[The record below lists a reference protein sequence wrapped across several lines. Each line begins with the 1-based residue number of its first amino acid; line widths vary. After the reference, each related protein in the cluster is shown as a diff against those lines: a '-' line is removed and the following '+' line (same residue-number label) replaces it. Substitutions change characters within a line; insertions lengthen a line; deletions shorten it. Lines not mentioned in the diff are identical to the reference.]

1 MSEAHSICVYT
12 YARESGMK
20 FELLEHSQTDAIH
33 QASLDIL
40 ENAGATFLT
49 AQAQKIFA
57 EAGAIVDVKTG
68 NVRIPANLIKEA
80 LKRCPNE
87 FRLHARNPK
96 YNLTLGGRNQYMT
109 CGGEYPYILDLES
122 GVRRRAVF
130 SDLPSIITVTD
141 ALDNISVGG
150 SYMVA
155 PSDVPEEYRHIERS
169 ALHYKFTTKTT
180 HWDTEGYIGKSG
192 ELGSTHNLELAAVIA
207 GGMQELRKKPLG
219 TASIC
224 PSSPLIY
231 DIGLTDD
238 AINFAK
244 HGVPILIEPMDNTGA
259 TSPNTLAGSLVQT
272 NATVL
277 AGIALIQLV
286 SPGNP
291 IVYGSIPVNLDLR
304 TGIPAAGCPETAI
317 RCAGGAQMAKYYDI
331 PSAMSG
337 GVTDSK
343 LPDIQAGFESA
354 LALLTTVLAGANW
367 TRVVAGALEYHF
379 TASYE
384 MLVIHDEMFG
394 MALRIARGMEINDDT
409 MATSLI
415 KTIAPLGGHYM
426 AEKHTLDHIASE
438 RYIQKISDKRT
449 RGDWEKAG
457 SKNLAQVA
465 RERAKHILA
474 THQPYPPLPKDIEK
488 DLDATRTKI
497 EEKLAKTII

>member
-1 MSEAHSICVYT
+1 
-12 YARESGMK
+12 MK
-20 FELLEHSQTDAIH
+20 FELLEPSQTEAIH

-49 AQAQKIFA
+49 AKAREILA
-57 EAGAIVDVKTG
+57 EAGATVDARTG
-68 NVRIPANLIKEA
+68 NVRIPAGLIKET
-80 LKRCPNE
+80 LRKCPDE
-87 FRLHARNPK
+87 FRLYARNPK
-96 YNLTLGGRNQYMT
+96 HNLILGGRNQYMT

-122 GVRRRAVF
+122 GARRPAVF
-130 SDLPSIITVTD
+130 SDLPPIIKVTD
-141 ALDNISVGG
+141 ALENISVGG

-155 PSDVPEEYRHIERS
+155 PSDLPEEYRHIERG
-169 ALHYKFTTKTT
+169 ALHYKFSTKTT
-180 HWDTEGYIGKSG
+180 HWDTEGYIGGSR
-192 ELGSTHNLELAAVIA
+192 ELGSDHNLELAAVVA
-207 GGMQELRKKPLG
+207 GGMEELRKKPIG

-224 PSSPLIY
+224 PSSPIIY
-231 DIGLTDD
+231 DVGLTDD

-244 HGVPILIEPMDNTGA
+244 HAVPILIEPMDNTGA

-286 SPGNP
+286 NP
-291 IVYGSIPVNLDLR
+291 RNPVVYGSIPIVLELR
-304 TGIPAAGCPETAI
+304 TGIPAASCPETAV
-317 RCAGGAQMAKYYDI
+317 RCAGGAQMAKYYGI

-354 LALLTTVLAGANW
+354 LGMLTTVLAGANW

-394 MALRIARGMEINDDT
+394 MALRIARGMEINEDT

-415 KTIAPLGGHYM
+415 KAIAPLGGHYM
-426 AEKHTLDHIASE
+426 TEKHTLDHIVSE
-438 RYIQKISDKRT
+438 RYLPRVSDKHT

-457 SKNLAQVA
+457 SKDLAQVA
-465 RERAKHILA
+465 RERVKQILA
-474 THQPYPPLPKDIEK
+474 THRTDPPLPKDIERE
-488 DLDATRTKI
+488 LDVTKAQI
-497 EEKLAKTII
+497 EKRLAKTKVSN

>member
-1 MSEAHSICVYT
+1 M
-12 YARESGMK
+12 R
-20 FELLEHSQTDAIH
+20 FELLEPNQIDAIH
-33 QASLDIL
+33 EASLDIL

-49 AQAQKIFA
+49 ARAQKIL
-57 EAGAIVDVKTG
+57 EDGGATVDGKTG
-68 NVRIPANLIKEA
+68 NVKIPRSLVKETMQ
-80 LKRCPNE
+80 KCPNE
-87 FRLHARNPK
+87 FRLYARNPK
-96 YNLTLGGRNQYMT
+96 HDLLLGGRNQYMT

-122 GVRRRAVF
+122 GVRRSAVIG
-130 SDLPSIITVTD
+130 DLPSIITVTD

-155 PSDVPEEYRHIERS
+155 PSDLPEEYRHIERG

-180 HWDTEGYIGKSG
+180 HWDTEGYIGHSG
-192 ELGSTHNLELAAVIA
+192 ELGSTHNLELAAVVA
-207 GGMQELRKKPLG
+207 GGMEELRRRPLG

-224 PSSPLIY
+224 PSSPIIY
-231 DIGLTDD
+231 DKGLTDD
-238 AINFAK
+238 TINFAK
-244 HGVPILIEPMDNTGA
+244 NGVPILVEPMDNTGA
-259 TSPNTLAGSLVQT
+259 TCPNTLAGSLVQT

-286 SPGNP
+286 NPGNP
-291 IVYGSIPVNLDLR
+291 VVYGSIPISLELR
-304 TGIPAAGCPETAI
+304 SGIPAAGCPETAI
-317 RCAGGAQMAKYYDI
+317 RCAGGTQMAKSYGI

-343 LPDIQAGFESA
+343 APDIQAGFESA
-354 LALLTTVLAGANW
+354 LGMLTTVLAGANW

-394 MALRIARGMEINDDT
+394 AALRIARGMEINEDT

-426 AEKHTLDHIASE
+426 AEKHTLDHIPSE
-438 RYIQKISDKRT
+438 RYIPKISDKST

-457 SKNLAQVA
+457 SKDLAQIA
-465 RERAKHILA
+465 RERVKQILA
-474 THQPYPPLPKDIEK
+474 THQADPPLPKDTERELDETRTQIEK
-488 DLDATRTKI
+488 R
-497 EEKLAKTII
+497 LAKTNR

>member
-1 MSEAHSICVYT
+1 MLV
-12 YARESGMK
+12 K
-20 FELLEHSQTDAIH
+20 LELLESAQKDAIH

-49 AQAQKIFA
+49 PRAQEIFA
-57 EAGAIVDVKTG
+57 AAGASVNTKTG
-68 NVRIPANLIKEA
+68 NVKIPQSLVKET
-80 LKRCPNE
+80 LGKCPKD
-87 FRLHARNPK
+87 FRLYGRNPK
-96 YNLTLGGRNQYMT
+96 HDLTLGGRNQYMT
-109 CGGEYPYILDLES
+109 CGGEYPFILDLES
-122 GVRRRAVF
+122 GARRSAVLA
-130 SDLPSIITVTD
+130 DLVSIITVTD
-141 ALDNISVGG
+141 ALENISVGG
-150 SYMVA
+150 SYMIA
-155 PSDVPEEYRHIERS
+155 PSDLPEEYRHVERG
-169 ALHYKFTTKTT
+169 ALHYKYTTKTT
-180 HWDTEGYIGKSG
+180 HWDTEGYIGSSG
-192 ELGSTHNLELAAVIA
+192 ELGSTHNLELASVIA
-207 GGMQELRKKPLG
+207 GGMDELRKRPLG

-231 DIGLTDD
+231 DVGLTDD

-244 HGVPILIEPMDNTGA
+244 HRVPILIEPMDNTGA

-291 IVYGSIPVNLDLR
+291 IVYGSIPVNMELR

-317 RCAGGAQMAKYYDI
+317 RCAGAAQMAAHYGV

-337 GVTDSK
+337 GVSDSK

-354 LALLTTVLAGANW
+354 MTMLTNVLAGANW

-394 MALRIARGMEINDDT
+394 MALRIARGMKIDEDT

-415 KTIAPLGGHYM
+415 KMIAPLGGHYM

-438 RYIQKISDKRT
+438 RYLPTISDKHT

-457 SKNLAQVA
+457 SRTLAQVA
-465 RERAKHILA
+465 KERAKQIIA
-474 THQPYPPLPKDIEK
+474 THKPDPPLAKDVEK
-488 DLDATRTKI
+488 ELDATKMRI
-497 EEKLAKTII
+497 EKRLAKKEG

>member
-1 MSEAHSICVYT
+1 
-12 YARESGMK
+12 MK
-20 FELLEHSQTDAIH
+20 FELLERNETDAIH

-49 AQAQKIFA
+49 AQTQKILA
-57 EAGAIVDVKTG
+57 EAGATVDAKTG
-68 NVRIPANLIKEA
+68 NVKIPPSLVKET
-80 LKRCPNE
+80 LQKCPNE
-87 FRLHARNPK
+87 FRLYARNRK
-96 YNLTLGGRNQYMT
+96 HDLILGGKHQYMT

-122 GVRRRAVF
+122 GARRTAVF
-130 SDLPSIITVTD
+130 GDLPSIITVTD

-155 PSDVPEEYRHIERS
+155 PSDLPEEYRHIERG
-169 ALHYKFTTKTT
+169 ALHYKFTTKVT
-180 HWDTEGYIGKSG
+180 HWDTEGYIGRSG
-192 ELGSTHNLELAAVIA
+192 ELGSTHNLELAAVVA
-207 GGMQELRKKPLG
+207 GGMDELRKRPVG

-224 PSSPLIY
+224 PSSPIIY
-231 DIGLTDD
+231 DKGLTDD

-244 HGVPILIEPMDNTGA
+244 HGVPILVEPMDNTGA

-277 AGIALIQLV
+277 AGVVLLQLV
-286 SPGNP
+286 NPGNP
-291 IVYGSIPVNLDLR
+291 IVYGSIPISLELR

-317 RCAGGAQMAKYYDI
+317 RCAGGAQMAAYYGI

-343 LPDIQAGFESA
+343 VPDIQAGFESA
-354 LALLTTVLAGANW
+354 LAMLTTVLAGANW

-379 TASYE
+379 TASHA

-394 MALRIARGMEINDDT
+394 LALRIARGMEVNEDT

-415 KTIAPLGGHYM
+415 KSIAPLGGHYM

-438 RYIQKISDKRT
+438 RYLPKISDKHT

-457 SKNLAQVA
+457 SKDLAEVA
-465 RERAKHILA
+465 REYAKQIIA
-474 THQPYPPLPKDIEK
+474 THQPDPPLAKDVERE
-488 DLDATRTKI
+488 LDATKTQI
-497 EEKLAKTII
+497 EKRLAKTTA

>member
-1 MSEAHSICVYT
+1 V
-12 YARESGMK
+12 
-20 FELLEHSQTDAIH
+20 IH

-49 AQAQKIFA
+49 TRAQEIFA
-57 EAGAIVDVKTG
+57 KAGATVDSKTG
-68 NVRIPANLIKEA
+68 NIRIPASLVKEA
-80 LKRCPNE
+80 LRRCPSE
-87 FRLHARNPK
+87 FRVYARNPDHH
-96 YNLTLGGRNQYMT
+96 LTLGGTRQYMT

-122 GVRRRAVF
+122 GTRRPAVL
-130 SDLPSIITVTD
+130 SDVPSIIKVTD
-141 ALDNISVGG
+141 ALENVSVGG

-155 PSDVPEEYRHIERS
+155 PSDLPEEYRHIERGT
-169 ALHYKFTTKTT
+169 LHYKCTTKTT
-180 HWDTEGYIGKSG
+180 HWDTEGYVGESR
-192 ELGSTHNLELAAVIA
+192 ELGSAHNLELAAIVA
-207 GGMQELRKKPLG
+207 GSLDELRKKPIG

-244 HGVPILIEPMDNTGA
+244 HGIPILIEPMDNTGA
-259 TSPNTLAGSLVQT
+259 TSPNTLAGTLVQT

-277 AGIALIQLV
+277 AGIVLIQLV

-291 IVYGSIPVNLDLR
+291 IVYGSIPVNMDLR

-317 RCAGGAQMAKYYDI
+317 RCAGGAQMAKHYSI

-337 GVTDSK
+337 GVSDSK

-354 LALLTTVLAGANW
+354 LGMLTTVLAGANW

-394 MALRIARGMEINDDT
+394 MALRIARGMEINEDT
-409 MATSLI
+409 VASSLI
-415 KTIAPLGGHYM
+415 KAVASRGGHYM
-426 AEKHTLDHIASE
+426 AEKHSRDHISTE
-438 RYIQKISDKRT
+438 RYIPKISDKHT

-457 SKNLAQVA
+457 SRDLAHVA
-465 RERAKHILA
+465 RECVKQILA
-474 THQPYPPLPKDIEK
+474 THQPYPPLTKDVEK
-488 DLDATRTKI
+488 DLDATKIKI
-497 EEKLAKTII
+497 EKRLAKTRI

>member
-1 MSEAHSICVYT
+1 V
-12 YARESGMK
+12 K
-20 FELLEHSQTDAIH
+20 FELLEASEKDAIH

-40 ENAGATFLT
+40 ENAGTTFLT
-49 AQAQKIFA
+49 PRAQETFAQA
-57 EAGAIVDVKTG
+57 GATVNTKTG
-68 NVRIPANLIKEA
+68 NIKIPPSLVKET
-80 LKRCPNE
+80 LQKCPNE
-87 FRLHARNPK
+87 FRLYGRNPK
-96 YNLTLGGRNQYMT
+96 HNLLLGGRNQYMT

-122 GVRRRAVF
+122 GARRPAVF
-130 SDLPSIITVTD
+130 GDLASIIKVTD
-141 ALDNISVGG
+141 ALENISVGG
-150 SYMVA
+150 SYMIA
-155 PSDVPEEYRHIERS
+155 PSDLPEEYRHVERG
-169 ALHYKFTTKTT
+169 ALHYKHTTKTT
-180 HWDTEGYIGKSG
+180 HWDTEGYVGDSG

-207 GGMQELRKKPLG
+207 GGIEVLRKKPVG

-231 DIGLTDD
+231 DVGLTDD

-286 SPGNP
+286 NPGNP
-291 IVYGSIPVNLDLR
+291 VVYGSIPINLELR

-317 RCAGGAQMAKYYDI
+317 RCAGGAQMAKYYGV

-354 LALLTTVLAGANW
+354 LAMLTTVLAGANW

-394 MALRIARGMEINDDT
+394 MALRIARGMKINEDT

-438 RYIQKISDKRT
+438 RYLPTISDKHT

-457 SKNLAQVA
+457 SKDLAQVA
-465 RERAKHILA
+465 RERVKQILG
-474 THQPYPPLPKDIEK
+474 THEPDPPLPKDIEK
-488 DLDATRTKI
+488 DLDATKAKI
-497 EEKLAKTII
+497 EKRLAKAKVSK

>member
-1 MSEAHSICVYT
+1 MNL
-12 YARESGMK
+12 
-20 FELLEHSQTDAIH
+20 ELLEPSQKDAIH

-40 ENAGATFLT
+40 EVAGATFLSPR
-49 AQAQKIFA
+49 AQKTLA
-57 EAGAIVDVKTG
+57 EAGATVNMKTG
-68 NVRIPANLIKEA
+68 NVKIPPSLVKET
-80 LKRCPNE
+80 LRKCPNE
-87 FRLHARNPK
+87 FRLYARNLK
-96 YNLTLGGRNQYMT
+96 HNLTLGGRNQYMT

-122 GVRRRAVF
+122 GARRPAVF

-155 PSDVPEEYRHIERS
+155 PSDLPEEYRHIERG
-169 ALHYKFTTKTT
+169 ALHYKFTTKPT
-180 HWDTEGYIGKSG
+180 HWDTEGYIGDSG
-192 ELGSTHNLELAAVIA
+192 ELGSTHNLELAAVVA
-207 GGMQELRKKPLG
+207 GGMEELRKKPVG

-224 PSSPLIY
+224 PSSPIIY

-277 AGIALIQLV
+277 AGVALIQLV
-286 SPGNP
+286 NPGNP
-291 IVYGSIPVNLDLR
+291 IVYGSIPISLELR

-317 RCAGGAQMAKYYDI
+317 RCAGGAQMAKYYSI

-337 GVTDSK
+337 GVSDSK
-343 LPDIQAGFESA
+343 TPDIQAGFESA
-354 LALLTTVLAGANW
+354 LGMLTTVLAGANW

-394 MALRIARGMEINDDT
+394 MALRIARGMEINEET

-426 AEKHTLDHIASE
+426 AEKHTLAHIATE
-438 RYIQKISDKRT
+438 RYLPKISDKHT

-457 SKNLAQVA
+457 SKDLAQVA
-465 RERAKHILA
+465 RERVNQILV
-474 THQPYPPLPKDIEK
+474 THHPDPPLPKDIEK
-488 DLDATRTKI
+488 ELSATKTQI
-497 EEKLAKTII
+497 EKRLAKTKL

>member
-1 MSEAHSICVYT
+1 M
-12 YARESGMK
+12 R
-20 FELLEHSQTDAIH
+20 FEILEPSQTDVIH

-49 AQAQKIFA
+49 PRAQKIFTD
-57 EAGAIVDVKTG
+57 AGATVNAKSG
-68 NVRIPANLIKEA
+68 NVKIPPALIKET
-80 LKRCPNE
+80 LQKCPNE
-87 FRLHARNPK
+87 FRLYARNPK
-96 YNLTLGGRNQYMT
+96 HNLLLGGRNQYMT
-109 CGGEYPYILDLES
+109 CGGEYPYILDLETEA
-122 GVRRRAVF
+122 RRPAVF
-130 SDLPSIITVTD
+130 SDLPSIIKVTD

-155 PSDVPEEYRHIERS
+155 PSDLPEEYRHVERG

-180 HWDTEGYIGKSG
+180 HWDTEGYIGDSG
-192 ELGSTHNLELAAVIA
+192 ELGSSHNLELAAVVS
-207 GGMQELRKKPLG
+207 GGMEELRKKPVG

-231 DIGLTDD
+231 DVGLTDD
-238 AINFAK
+238 VINFAK
-244 HGVPILIEPMDNTGA
+244 HDVPILIEPMDNTGA

-277 AGIALIQLV
+277 AGIALIQLIN
-286 SPGNP
+286 PGNP
-291 IVYGSIPVNLDLR
+291 LVYGSIPISLELR
-304 TGIPAAGCPETAI
+304 SGIPAAGCPETAI
-317 RCAGGAQMAKYYDI
+317 RCAGGAQMARYYGI

-337 GVTDSK
+337 GVSDSK

-354 LALLTTVLAGANW
+354 LSMLTTVLAGANW

-394 MALRIARGMEINDDT
+394 MAMRIARGMEINEDT

-438 RYIQKISDKRT
+438 RYLPKISDKHT

-457 SKNLAQVA
+457 SRDLAQVA
-465 RERAKHILA
+465 RERVKQIIA
-474 THQPYPPLPKDIEK
+474 THQPDPPLPKDIERE
-488 DLDATRTKI
+488 LDATKTQI
-497 EEKLAKTII
+497 EKRLAKTERR

>member
-1 MSEAHSICVYT
+1 V
-12 YARESGMK
+12 K
-20 FELLEHSQTDAIH
+20 LELLEPDQKDAIH
-33 QASLDIL
+33 KASLEIL
-40 ENAGATFLT
+40 EDAGATFLSPR
-49 AQAQKIFA
+49 AQETF
-57 EAGAIVDVKTG
+57 AGAGATVNTKTG
-68 NVRIPANLIKEA
+68 NVKISQSLVKET
-80 LKRCPNE
+80 LEKCPSE
-87 FRLHARNPK
+87 FHLYGRNQK
-96 YNLTLGGRNQYMT
+96 HDLRLGGGNQYMT

-122 GVRRRAVF
+122 GARRSAVF
-130 SDLPSIITVTD
+130 ADVAPIITVTD
-141 ALDNISVGG
+141 ALENISVGG

-155 PSDVPEEYRHIERS
+155 PSDLPEEYRHIERG
-169 ALHYKFTTKTT
+169 ALHYKYTTKTT
-180 HWDTEGYIGKSG
+180 HWDTEGYIGHSG

-207 GGMQELRKKPLG
+207 GGMDELRRKPLG

-231 DIGLTDD
+231 DVGLTDD

-286 SPGNP
+286 NPRTP
-291 IVYGSIPVNLDLR
+291 IVYGSIPVNLDPR
-304 TGIPAAGCPETAI
+304 TAIPAAGCPETAI
-317 RCAGGAQMAKYYDI
+317 RCVGSAQMARYYGV

-337 GVTDSK
+337 GVSDSK
-343 LPDIQAGFESA
+343 LPDIQAGYESA
-354 LALLTTVLAGANW
+354 LTMLATVLAGANW

-394 MALRIARGMEINDDT
+394 MALRIARGMEINEDT

-415 KTIAPLGGHYM
+415 KSIAPLGGHYM
-426 AEKHTLDHIASE
+426 AEKHTLDHISSE
-438 RYIQKISDKRT
+438 RYLPTISDKHT

-457 SKNLAQVA
+457 SRDLAQAA
-465 RERAKHILA
+465 RQRVKKILA
-474 THQPYPPLPKDIEK
+474 THEPDPPLPRDIER
-488 DLDATRTKI
+488 DLDAAKAQI
-497 EEKLAKTII
+497 ESRLAKTRNRG

>member
-1 MSEAHSICVYT
+1 M
-12 YARESGMK
+12 ES
-20 FELLEHSQTDAIH
+20 SQIGAIH
-33 QASLDIL
+33 RASLDVL

-49 AQAQKIFA
+49 GRAQEIFA
-57 EAGAIVDVKTG
+57 EAGATVNIKTG
-68 NVRIPANLIKEA
+68 NVKIPASLVKET
-80 LKRCPNE
+80 LQKCPTE
-87 FRLHARNPK
+87 FRLYGRNPRH
-96 YNLTLGGRNQYMT
+96 NLLLGGRNQYMT
-109 CGGEYPYILDLES
+109 CGGEYPYILDLET
-122 GVRRRAVF
+122 GVRRPAVF
-130 SDLPSIITVTD
+130 GDLSSLITVTD
-141 ALDNISVGG
+141 ALDNVSVGG
-150 SYMVA
+150 SYMIA
-155 PSDVPEEYRHIERS
+155 PSDLPEEYRHVERS

-180 HWDTEGYIGKSG
+180 HWDTEGYIGDTG
-192 ELGSTHNLELAAVIA
+192 ELGSTHNLQLAAVIA
-207 GGMQELRKKPLG
+207 GGMDELRKKPVG

-231 DIGLTDD
+231 DVGLTDD

-277 AGIALIQLV
+277 AGVALIQLV
-286 SPGNP
+286 NPGNP
-291 IVYGSIPVNLDLR
+291 IVYGSIPINLELR

-317 RCAGGAQMAKYYDI
+317 RCAGGAQMAKHYGI

-337 GVTDSK
+337 GVSDSK

-354 LALLTTVLAGANW
+354 LTMLTTVLAGANW

-394 MALRIARGMEINDDT
+394 MALRIARGMEINEDT

-415 KTIAPLGGHYM
+415 KAIAPLGGHYM
-426 AEKHTLDHIASE
+426 AEKHTLDHITSE
-438 RYIQKISDKRT
+438 RYLPKISDKHT

-465 RERAKHILA
+465 KDRVKHILA
-474 THQPYPPLPKDIEK
+474 THQPDPPLPKDIEK
-488 DLDATRTKI
+488 ELDATKTEI
-497 EEKLAKTII
+497 EKRLVKAKVSA

>member
-1 MSEAHSICVYT
+1 M
-12 YARESGMK
+12 ES
-20 FELLEHSQTDAIH
+20 SQIDAIH
-33 QASLDIL
+33 RASLDVL

-49 AQAQKIFA
+49 GRAQEIFA
-57 EAGAIVDVKTG
+57 EAGATVNIKTG
-68 NVRIPANLIKEA
+68 NVKIPASLVRETLQK
-80 LKRCPNE
+80 CPTE
-87 FRLHARNPK
+87 FRLYGRNPK
-96 YNLTLGGRNQYMT
+96 HNLLLGGRNQYMT
-109 CGGEYPYILDLES
+109 CGGEYPYILDLDS
-122 GVRRRAVF
+122 GVRRPAVF

-141 ALDNISVGG
+141 ALDNVSVGG
-150 SYMVA
+150 SYMIA
-155 PSDVPEEYRHIERS
+155 PSDLPEEYRHVERS

-180 HWDTEGYIGKSG
+180 HWDTEGYIGDTG
-192 ELGSTHNLELAAVIA
+192 ELGSTHNLQLAAVIA
-207 GGMQELRKKPLG
+207 GGMDELRKKPVG

-231 DIGLTDD
+231 DVGLTDD

-277 AGIALIQLV
+277 AGVALIQLV
-286 SPGNP
+286 NPGNP
-291 IVYGSIPVNLDLR
+291 IVYGSIPVNLELR

-317 RCAGGAQMAKYYDI
+317 RCAGGAQMAKHYGI

-337 GVTDSK
+337 GVSDSK
-343 LPDIQAGFESA
+343 LPDVQAGFESA
-354 LALLTTVLAGANW
+354 LSMLTTVLAGANW

-394 MALRIARGMEINDDT
+394 MTLRIARGMEVNEDT

-415 KTIAPLGGHYM
+415 KVIAPLGGHYM
-426 AEKHTLDHIASE
+426 AEKHTIDHITSE
-438 RYIQKISDKRT
+438 RYLPKISDKHT

-457 SKNLAQVA
+457 SKDLAQAAKDRV
-465 RERAKHILA
+465 KHILA
-474 THQPYPPLPKDIEK
+474 AHQPDPPLPKDIEK
-488 DLDATRTKI
+488 ELDATKTEI
-497 EEKLAKTII
+497 EKRLAKAKVSG

>member
-1 MSEAHSICVYT
+1 M
-12 YARESGMK
+12 R
-20 FELLEHSQTDAIH
+20 FELLEPNQIDAIH
-33 QASLDIL
+33 EASLDIL

-49 AQAQKIFA
+49 RRAQEIFA
-57 EAGAIVDVKTG
+57 EAGATVEARTG
-68 NVRIPANLIKEA
+68 NIRIPASLIKEN
-80 LKRCPNE
+80 LQRCPSE
-87 FRLHARNPK
+87 FRLYARNPRH
-96 YNLTLGGRNQYMT
+96 NLVLGGRNQYMT

-122 GVRRRAVF
+122 GARRQALF
-130 SDLPSIITVTD
+130 SDLPSIVKVTD

-155 PSDVPEEYRHIERS
+155 PSDVLEEYRHIERG

-180 HWDTEGYIGKSG
+180 HWDTEGYIGESG
-192 ELGSTHNLELAAVIA
+192 ELGSSHNLELAAIVA
-207 GGMQELRKKPLG
+207 GGMEELRKKPIG

-231 DIGLTDD
+231 DVGLTDD
-238 AINFAK
+238 AMNFAK

-277 AGIALIQLV
+277 AGITLIQLV
-286 SPGNP
+286 NP
-291 IVYGSIPVNLDLR
+291 STPVVYGSIPVNFELR

-317 RCAGGAQMAKYYDI
+317 RCAGGAQMAKYYGI

-354 LALLTTVLAGANW
+354 LTLLTTVLAGANW

-394 MALRIARGMEINDDT
+394 MALRIARGMEINEDT

-415 KTIAPLGGHYM
+415 KAIAPLGGHYM
-426 AEKHTLDHIASE
+426 GEKHTIEHVSRE
-438 RYIQKISDKRT
+438 RYLPRISDKHT

-457 SKNLAQVA
+457 SKDLAQVA
-465 RERAKHILA
+465 RERVRQILT
-474 THQPYPPLPKDIEK
+474 THQPDPPLPKDLERELDAAKMKIEK
-488 DLDATRTKI
+488 RISK
-497 EEKLAKTII
+497 AKAV

>member
-1 MSEAHSICVYT
+1 L
-12 YARESGMK
+12 ES
-20 FELLEHSQTDAIH
+20 SQIDAIH
-33 QASLDIL
+33 RASLDVL

-49 AQAQKIFA
+49 GRAQEIFA
-57 EAGAIVDVKTG
+57 EAGATVNIKTG
-68 NVRIPANLIKEA
+68 NVKIPASLVRETLQK
-80 LKRCPNE
+80 CPTE
-87 FRLHARNPK
+87 FRLYGRNPK
-96 YNLTLGGRNQYMT
+96 HNLLLGGRNQYMT
-109 CGGEYPYILDLES
+109 CGGEYPYILDLDS
-122 GVRRRAVF
+122 GVRRPAVF

-141 ALDNISVGG
+141 ALDNVSVGG
-150 SYMVA
+150 SYMIA
-155 PSDVPEEYRHIERS
+155 PSDLPEEYRHVERS

-180 HWDTEGYIGKSG
+180 HWDTEGYIGDTG
-192 ELGSTHNLELAAVIA
+192 ELGSTHNLQLAAVIA
-207 GGMQELRKKPLG
+207 GGMDELRKKPVG

-231 DIGLTDD
+231 DVGLTDD

-277 AGIALIQLV
+277 AGVALIQLV
-286 SPGNP
+286 NPGNP
-291 IVYGSIPVNLDLR
+291 IVYGSIPVNLELR

-317 RCAGGAQMAKYYDI
+317 RCAGGAQMAKHYGI

-337 GVTDSK
+337 GVSDSK
-343 LPDIQAGFESA
+343 LPDVQAGFESA
-354 LALLTTVLAGANW
+354 LSMLTTVLAGANW

-394 MALRIARGMEINDDT
+394 MTLRIARGMEVNEDT

-415 KTIAPLGGHYM
+415 KVIAPLGGHYM
-426 AEKHTLDHIASE
+426 AEKHTIDHITSE
-438 RYIQKISDKRT
+438 RYLPKISDKHT

-457 SKNLAQVA
+457 SKDLAQAAKDRV
-465 RERAKHILA
+465 KHILA
-474 THQPYPPLPKDIEK
+474 AHQPDPPLPKDIEK
-488 DLDATRTKI
+488 ELDATKTEI
-497 EEKLAKTII
+497 EKRLAKAKVSG